1 MHSPEVLCRIFDLHS
16 CRLSTSPFAFELTC
30 IVTDVPWP
38 RQALHPFL
46 YFLHGSPSHHGSFFS
61 PPLLSGVP
69 AAGVLFWDSRSLQ
82 SWHTLSTAK
91 SLCLP
96 PAPRHDFPYS
106 SSQPVDHGTRWTSEH
121 MMALAEGGL

>member
-1 MHSPEVLCRIFDLHS
+1 MGSNDTSVVFLICILFICQHPHLFFNSLILIDVL
-16 CRLSTSPFAFELTC
+16 
-30 IVTDVPWP
+30 WP
-38 RQALHPFL
+38 QQEFQPFL

-82 SWHTLSTAK
+82 SWQTWSTAT

-96 PAPRHDFPYS
+96 PAPRHDFPWRS
-106 SSQPVDHGTRWTSEH
+106 GQPVDLRTRWTSKH
-121 MMALAEGGL
+121 VMALAEGEL